1 MKIFLLFS
9 LVCLVAAALMMAV
22 SLYFSIATGV
32 MLAVGTAMVSVVILG
47 IGMLAV
53 LLKQIM
59 DKP

>member
-1 MKIFLLFS
+1 LKIFLLFS

-22 SLYFSIATGV
+22 SLYFSIVTGV